1 MKRLNVQNIIA
12 YLMKN
17 PNVINELKLGNAS
30 LIHVDV
36 QTTTAIIQGVEKGH
50 MNAKYIWEY

>member
-1 MKRLNVQNIIA
+1 MNVQNIIA